1 MTEDGG
7 DMTEEEACHRVERT
21 QSHVRGTVSDL
32 KCVLSA
38 ANRCKRIAHTA
49 FLVPWALV
57 SAAEVHKLGFQR
69 LTPPSITPTPQP
81 TCPAVSQRWL
91 VLQKHMDKL
100 PSILQGTFEHSLYGR
115 KSGTS
120 STSHSLPSPRPL
132 RGVTPSPRLPRG
144 VTLTLPTQRCHPR
157 IPPTQLSLS
166 PRLLRGVTP
175 SPRPPRGVTLTRP
188 TQRCHTPLPRPL
200 RGVTLLCTAH
210 PEVSHSL
217 VPHTQRYHIP

>member
-38 ANRCKRIAHTA
+38 ANRCERIAHTA
-49 FLVPWALV
+49 FLVPRALV

-120 STSHSLPSPRPL
+120 STSHSLPSP
-132 RGVTPSPRLPRG
+132 
-144 VTLTLPTQRCHPR
+144 HP
-157 IPPTQLSLS
+157 
-166 PRLLRGVTP
+166 LRGVTP

-200 RGVTLLCTAH
+200 RGVTPSSRPPRCHSHPAYSEVSPPHPAHPEVSLSPDPPRGVTLPCPAH

-217 VPHTQRYHIP
+217 VPPTHNSTAR